1 MKIDEEKD
9 INKDMNLPNCF
20 HDFHLDDKKDK
31 GVTFHDIIQENND
44 YLMNFF
50 EKQSYYREFM
60 PLIQKSNRGHLF
72 YNKIVRK
79 GFKHKS
85 PFFKAILKAIKDIN
99 EEKNK
104 NLIQNKPKRLN
115 VYKIPQIELL
125 KLKKKKIEQLSAK
138 KLEDIE
144 KRNKRYN
151 TSKSMIKDYFVSSQ
165 TMNFN
170 LSKNEKKLI
179 SPLSTLN
186 LNNTTNSF
194 NNNNNSNENLN
205 KKLSF
210 SPLSKDLSTFYM
222 SNTKFKSLPRNKSY
236 NNSTF
241 MNSPKYNKS
250 NINYIYDKCI
260 EEIEHGNN
268 VAKKVFKFDK
278 KISKSIE
285 KKLKKNKIINKDKN
299 IIEDKSQ
306 KENKYIKLEENN
318 YAEIKRKMNA
328 KISYFYAYNNRKE
341 FHELLKNNENAHAYI
356 LYLDEIN
363 KINERLGRHRKIERK
378 RIDKVE
384 TLCDEGFRKK
394 EFLKNKIDLYNKKH
408 RDLEKHI
415 DIIPKEDFFISNT
428 SNKGNKID
436 QMGTVLPKLL
446 SFKEEC
452 LKKIT
457 LGNSLNQDKI

>member
-1 MKIDEEKD
+1 MNINDEKD

-20 HDFHLDDKKDK
+20 HDFQLDDKKDK
-31 GVTFHDIIQENND
+31 KVTFHDIIQENND
-44 YLMNFF
+44 YLLNFF

-72 YNKIVRK
+72 YSKIVRK

-104 NLIQNKPKRLN
+104 NLVQNKPKRLN
-115 VYKIPQIELL
+115 VYKLPQIELL
-125 KLKKKKIEQLSAK
+125 KLKKKKIELLSSK
-138 KLEDIE
+138 KLKDIE
-144 KRNKRYN
+144 KTNERYN
-151 TSKSMIKDYFVSSQ
+151 KYKSMIKDYLVSSSSF
-165 TMNFN
+165 NFN
-170 LSKNEKKLI
+170 SAKKEKKLI

-194 NNNNNSNENLN
+194 NNNNISNEDFN

-210 SPLSKDLSTFYM
+210 SPLSKDLSTFYI
-222 SNTKFKSLPRNKSY
+222 SNTKFKSLSRNKSY

-241 MNSPKYNKS
+241 MNSPKYNKR
-250 NINYIYDKCI
+250 NMNYIYDKCI

-268 VAKKVFKFDK
+268 VAEKVFNFDK

-299 IIEDKSQ
+299 IIEDQSQ
-306 KENKYIKLEENN
+306 KKNKYIKLEENN

-363 KINERLGRHRKIERK
+363 KINERLDRHRKIERK
-378 RIDKVE
+378 RIDKIE

-394 EFLKNKIDLYNKKH
+394 EFLKNKIDIYNKKH
-408 RDLEKHI
+408 KDLEKQI
-415 DIIPKEDFFISNT
+415 YLIPNDDFYISNT
-428 SNKGNKID
+428 SNKGKIE
-436 QMGTVLPKLL
+436 QMGTLLPKLL

>member
-1 MKIDEEKD
+1 MKIDDEKD

-20 HDFHLDDKKDK
+20 HDFQLDDKKDK
-31 GVTFHDIIQENND
+31 KVTFHEIIQENNN
-44 YLMNFF
+44 YLLNFF
-50 EKQSYYREFM
+50 EKQSYYHELM

-72 YNKIVRK
+72 YTKIVRK

-115 VYKIPQIELL
+115 VYKLPQIEIL
-125 KLKKKKIEQLSAK
+125 KLKKKKIDQLSAK
-138 KLEDIE
+138 KLKDIE
-144 KRNKRYN
+144 KKNEKYNKY
-151 TSKSMIKDYFVSSQ
+151 TSMIKDYLVSSSSF
-165 TMNFN
+165 NFN
-170 LSKNEKKLI
+170 LFKNEKKII

-186 LNNTTNSF
+186 LNNTTKSF
-194 NNNNNSNENLN
+194 NNISNENFN

-210 SPLSKDLSTFYM
+210 STLSKDLSTFYM
-222 SNTKFKSLPRNKSY
+222 SNTKFKSLSRNKSY
-236 NNSTF
+236 DNSIF
-241 MNSPKYNKS
+241 VNSPKYNKN

-268 VAKKVFKFDK
+268 VAEKVFNFDK
-278 KISKSIE
+278 KLTKSIE

-306 KENKYIKLEENN
+306 KNNKYIKLEENN

-341 FHELLKNNENAHAYI
+341 FYELLKNNENAHAYI

-363 KINERLGRHRKIERK
+363 KINERLDRHRKIERK

-384 TLCDEGFRKK
+384 TLCNEGFRKK
-394 EFLKNKIDLYNKKH
+394 EFLKNKIDIYNKRH
-408 RDLEKHI
+408 RDLEKQI
-415 DIIPKEDFFISNT
+415 NLIPNDDFYISNT
-428 SNKGNKID
+428 SNKGNKIEK
-436 QMGTVLPKLL
+436 MGTFLPKLL